1 MNAKQGKYQ
10 EFAAGWI
17 KTSKSGTEF
26 ISAVADNKRT
36 KTKVYL
42 ETEDGAKIELSNFVV
57 FFNENKKNENSPD
70 VRFVVSSAAE

>member
-1 MNAKQGKYQ
+1 MNQKQNSKYQ

-17 KTSKSGTEF
+17 KKSKAGVEF

-36 KTKVYL
+36 KTKIYL
-42 ETEDGAKIELSNFVV
+42 ENEDGSTVEVSNFVV

-70 VRFVVSSAAE
+70 VRFVFSKAE